1 MRASTGYTEY
11 HPRWLRHRKSTYWWL
26 ERLSYLAFILREL
39 SSVFVVWTVGFLL
52 LLVHAVSQGDNSYR
66 QFLSW
71 STSTPVLLLN
81 LTSLSFVV
89 FHAVTWFRLAPRAMV
104 VHVRGRRLPG
114 AWIAAA
120 NYLLWALATASVA
133 WLLLGD

>member
-1 MRASTGYTEY
+1 MRASTGYTEC

-26 ERLSYLAFILREL
+26 GRVSYLAFILREL
-39 SSVFVVWTVGFLL
+39 SSVFVVWTVAFLL
-52 LLVHAVSQGDNSYR
+52 LLVHAVSRGDNSYR

-71 STSTPVLLLN
+71 SASTPVLFLN

-89 FHAVTWFRLAPRAMV
+89 FHAVTWFRLAPQAMV

-114 AWIAAA
+114 AWIVAS
-120 NYLLWALATASVA
+120 NYLLWALATTSVA